1 MGHTDKKNLMKIIAV
16 ILAGGSGTRL
26 WPLSRKKQPKQY
38 LSLASDNSMLQ
49 ETILRLDGL
58 ENLSDIMIVCNQE
71 HRFLVAEQLQKIDI
85 VNPCILLEPIG
96 RNTAPAIAAAALQV
110 IKNENAILLVLSADH
125 VIGDK
130 EAFHQAINIAIRH
143 TKSQKLVTFGVPPE
157 SPNTEY
163 GYIKLSSEEERG
175 GFKVEEFTEKPNKN
189 EALSYIKHGNYLW
202 NSGMFV
208 FQADTLIKELA
219 IHSSDILHSVSKSVD
234 LAQQDLDFIRLEKK
248 SFESSP
254 SDSID
259 YALMEKSSN
268 VVVVPL
274 KSGWNDLG
282 SWSALYDVNAKDF
295 HGNVIRGDV
304 YMEETYNS
312 LIYADHHMLATV
324 GLNDLIIVDTPN
336 ATLIA
341 SKDKAHMVTK
351 IVAKLQNKQRDEH
364 LHHRKVYRPW
374 GWYDVIESGEY
385 FQVKRLHVKPKA
397 KLSLQLHFKRSEHWI
412 VVKGIARATNGEENL
427 TLKQGQST
435 FIPIGVKHSLENL
448 ESESLEI
455 IEVQSGTYLG
465 EDDIQRFEDI
475 YGRINS

>member
-1 MGHTDKKNLMKIIAV
+1 MKIIAV

-38 LSLASDNSMLQ
+38 LPLASDNSMLQ

-85 VNPCILLEPIG
+85 VNPCILLEPTG

-143 TKSQKLVTFGVPPE
+143 AQSQKLVTFGVPPE

-219 IHSSDILHSVSKSVD
+219 IHSADILYSVSKSVD
-234 LAQQDLDFIRLEKK
+234 LAQQDLDFIRLEKQ

-295 HGNVIRGDV
+295 NGNVIRGDV

-351 IVAKLQNKQRDEH
+351 IVAKLQKNQRNEQ

-385 FQVKRLHVKPKA
+385 FQVKRLHVKSKA
-397 KLSLQLHFKRSEHWI
+397 KLSLQMHFMRSEHWI